1 MELPSKE
8 PIIPTDIMTR
18 SSTKNV
24 PRFTTLRF
32 TTQPIVT
39 MAIMVV
45 AIGVIPATA
54 RMTTVAGEE
63 ATEVGKT
70 ILNVKVERSD
80 EYEVSQPL
88 ILGTRNT
95 LLVLEHGTLY

>member
-8 PIIPTDIMTR
+8 PIIPTDI
-18 SSTKNV
+18 TKQS
-24 PRFTTLRF
+24 FTTITPQFTTHRF
-32 TTQPIVT
+32 ITQPIVT
-39 MAIMVV
+39 MATMVV
-45 AIGVIPATA
+45 TIGVIPATV
-54 RMTTVAGEE
+54 RMTIMVGEE

-88 ILGTRNT
+88 Y
-95 LLVLEHGTLY
+95 LEHGTLY

>member
-1 MELPSKE
+1 MGLPSRE
-8 PIIPTDIMTR
+8 PITPTDIMTR
-18 SSTKNV
+18 SSTRN
-24 PRFTTLRF
+24 TIRF

-45 AIGVIPATA
+45 TIGIIPAIA
-54 RMTTVAGEE
+54 RMTTMVGEE